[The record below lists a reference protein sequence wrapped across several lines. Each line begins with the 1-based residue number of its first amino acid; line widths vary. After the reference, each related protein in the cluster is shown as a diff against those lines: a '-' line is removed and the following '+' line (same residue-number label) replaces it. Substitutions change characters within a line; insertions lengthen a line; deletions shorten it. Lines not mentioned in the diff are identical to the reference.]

1 MINKG
6 FPTFGTTQDGV
17 HLSTLKNY
25 NLPDFILK
33 MVAAECDSELLEKG
47 RMDDRLQSMNEDA
60 LKMLYRIFV
69 DCEDD
74 DVGRFAQYRFYAYI
88 SSAFHKCEILVD
100 EAIPGES
107 QKNHKFPVAVKSK
120 GMYIAVAY
128 NKSTGNPISK
138 REVGRFYDMVD
149 DVKRGEHGTMLS
161 EAVYGSS
168 VDIKKDAIE
177 ELRGLSA
184 SRPDN
189 DENRVN
195 FRVANFENS
204 IYLVTKC

>member
-60 LKMLYRIFV
+60 LKMLYRVFV

-74 DVGRFAQYRFYAYI
+74 DAGRFAQYRFYAYI

-168 VDIKKDAIE
+168 VGIKKDAIE
-177 ELRGLSA
+177 ELRALSA
-184 SRPDN
+184 ARPDD

>member
-1 MINKG
+1 
-6 FPTFGTTQDGV
+6 
-17 HLSTLKNY
+17 
-25 NLPDFILK
+25 
-33 MVAAECDSELLEKG
+33 
-47 RMDDRLQSMNEDA
+47 MNEDA

-74 DVGRFAQYRFYAYI
+74 DAGGFAQYRFYAYI
-88 SSAFHKCEILVD
+88 SSAFHKCEILVG

-168 VDIKKDAIE
+168 VGIKKDAIE
-177 ELRGLSA
+177 ELRALSA
-184 SRPDN
+184 TRPDD

>member
-74 DVGRFAQYRFYAYI
+74 AAGRFAQYRFYAYI